1 MLFAKALFFTT
12 RIVRGLS
19 LTKTKAAILSR
30 LIISFLCKF
39 VACFTAQN
47 APFLRKQDMSAFVTS
62 FQCDNCMA

>member
-30 LIISFLCKF
+30 LITSFLCKF
-39 VACFTAQN
+39 MACFTAQN
-47 APFLRKQDMSAFVTS
+47 APF
-62 FQCDNCMA
+62 